1 MPKPTLNTAL
11 DAAKKTGGFFNGFK
25 EFISR
30 GNAIELAVGIVI
42 GAAFTAVV
50 TSVVNGLINPLIGG
64 IFGKPNLDD
73 IWTITIGNA
82 AWTDA
87 AGVEQVGA
95 ALRPGMILTALLNF
109 VIVAAAVYFMV
120 VVPLNKL
127 ASLRKSGVEPEPEA
141 PAEDV
146 RLLTEIRD
154 LLAASRTSGEGD
166 TKA

>member
-1 MPKPTLNTAL
+1 MPNPTLSTAR
-11 DAAKKTGGFFNGFK
+11 DAAKRTGGFFNGFK
-25 EFISR
+25 EFIAR

-50 TSVVNGLINPLIGG
+50 TSLVEGIINPLIGG

-82 AWTDA
+82 AWTDS

-109 VIVAAAVYFMV
+109 LIIAAAIYFLV
-120 VVPLNKL
+120 VAPLNKL
-127 ASLRKSGVEPEPEA
+127 AARRKSGEEPEPEA
-141 PAEDV
+141 PSDDV

-154 LLAASRTSGEGD
+154 LLAAARQSGEPE
-166 TKA
+166 A